1 MAHLRELRIV
11 EVVEDG
17 LSVFEVRAVWMN
29 GSEVLG
35 ISERPVE
42 LVGEDMEDLQEITNL
57 VTAALSKPIL
67 LG

>member
-17 LSVFEVRAVWMN
+17 LSVFEVREVWMN

-42 LVGEDMEDLQEITNL
+42 LVGEDMEDLQEL
-57 VTAALSKPIL
+57 VSLAISALSKPIL